1 MATGWGK
8 KTWGAEAWGDLSDTS
23 VNLSGLSLTSTIGNE
38 THVIDHQVTL
48 TGLQL
53 TSTQGSAVGGT
64 SALVSVTGSLESIGV
79 GSVSNYWTRVV
90 VYWFTI
96 NFYFRSS

>member
-64 SALVSVTGSLESIGV
+64 SALVSVTNPLKDSSAFCALIISSVTPTSIAV
-79 GSVSNYWTRVV
+79 ILAS
-90 VYWFTI
+90 
-96 NFYFRSS
+96 